1 MLPLAATA
9 AEMKPVV
16 RPADEQ
22 VRSNDALDNV
32 RRRMNASSPPAW
44 RTDVDEHRESPAP
57 RFSNYAVDEEPR
69 KGFPFKAIAV
79 AMVLVSFALFGYS
92 WYRGRK
98 TAAPPADQAAAPV
111 AVPQQQPAVEA
122 PTSDTQAPAAVS
134 PGSQSDNSSIDT
146 KDNSAEETTPP
157 ERPLTVKA
165 KPSRTAPLAQH
176 VAAVAPDTT
185 TEIGLP
191 PAPLVVE
198 GGKRH
203 ATRTAPSTDTQ
214 VAPPSLDAVAGA
226 AKPGLGPVMN
236 SAPVDLPKL
245 AAVPPKRVKVSQGV
259 TQGLLVR
266 QVRPQYPSMARESR
280 VEGDVLLEA
289 VISKDGSVSDVR
301 AISGPALL
309 IPPALQAVRQW
320 RYKPYLLNGE
330 PVEVET
336 QIKVQFRL

>member
-1 MLPLAATA
+1 VT
-9 AEMKPVV
+9 
-16 RPADEQ
+16 
-22 VRSNDALDNV
+22 
-32 RRRMNASSPPAW
+32 
-44 RTDVDEHRESPAP
+44 
-57 RFSNYAVDEEPR
+57 
-69 KGFPFKAIAV
+69 
-79 AMVLVSFALFGYS
+79 
-92 WYRGRK
+92 
-98 TAAPPADQAAAPV
+98 PADQVQAPV
-111 AVPQQQPAVEA
+111 AVPQQQPAAEA
-122 PTSDTQAPAAVS
+122 PASDTQAPAAVS
-134 PGSQSDNSSIDT
+134 PSSQSDNSSTDT
-146 KDNSAEETTPP
+146 TDNSAAETTPP
-157 ERPLTVKA
+157 ERPITVKA
-165 KPSRTAPLAQH
+165 KPSRIAPPAGHTAE
-176 VAAVAPDTT
+176 VTAADST
-185 TEIGLP
+185 TEIALP

-203 ATRTAPSTDTQ
+203 VATSSPSTDTQ
-214 VAPPSLDAVAGA
+214 VAPPSLDTVAGA

-236 SAPVDLPKL
+236 AAPVGLPKL
-245 AAVPPKRVKVSQGV
+245 AAVVPPKRVKVSQGV

-289 VISKDGSVSDVR
+289 LISKDGSVSDVR